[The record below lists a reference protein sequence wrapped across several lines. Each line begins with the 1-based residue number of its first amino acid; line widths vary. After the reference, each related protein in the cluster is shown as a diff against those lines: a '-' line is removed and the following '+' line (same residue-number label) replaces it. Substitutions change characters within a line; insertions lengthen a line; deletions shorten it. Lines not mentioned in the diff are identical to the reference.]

1 VWEATSLSYLMKNHK
16 LESEISC
23 LELGA
28 VEDSVGD
35 GSLNSI
41 IREHTTRTIQKFD
54 FSLRSD

>member
-1 VWEATSLSYLMKNHK
+1 MKNHK
-16 LESEISC
+16 LESEINC

-41 IREHTTRTIQKFD
+41 IREHTRTIQKFD
-54 FSLRSD
+54 FSLWSD